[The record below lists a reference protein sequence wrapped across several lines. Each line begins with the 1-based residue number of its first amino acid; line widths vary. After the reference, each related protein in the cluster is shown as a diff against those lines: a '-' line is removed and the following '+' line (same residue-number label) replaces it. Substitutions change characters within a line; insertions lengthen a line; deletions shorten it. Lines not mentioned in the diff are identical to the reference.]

1 MRHEKLELLKT
12 QVSNTN
18 TIYQM
23 VFDMNSIFGTKQ
35 FIDVEQQLYEQLK
48 NITDEIDELV
58 FDGIDKNNTTEI
70 TDALGDILTF
80 AYGGLYMLQVTSYNE
95 EEVNIISGLST
106 KEMRDGAL
114 VLREYIEK
122 EVIEYNTSE
131 KEAIT
136 NKFID
141 AAKFVLFWAK
151 QCNMDIQK
159 VMSAV
164 TYSNYTKLMFDEKE
178 LKETF
183 SFYNSKGVKDL
194 YFKLFKT
201 TDGIDYYVIFSGSDQ
216 VDNNNKA
223 YRANKFLKSVYFD
236 EPVV

>member
-1 MRHEKLELLKT
+1 
-12 QVSNTN
+12 
-18 TIYQM
+18 
-23 VFDMNSIFGTKQ
+23 MNWCLMGLI
-35 FIDVEQQLYEQLK
+35 
-48 NITDEIDELV
+48 
-58 FDGIDKNNTTEI
+58 KNNTTEI